1 MVEQRWETI
10 PVTPEHTVVAMC
22 WKHPEQAWPI
32 ASEHLTGD
40 SFKDTHCRVL
50 WDAMAACVRNHEPI
64 DVVTV
69 GMRIPP
75 ATFRSMGGPQQVWQW
90 VQHNTAPWIRTAFE
104 HHLKKVVDAA
114 KRRHCKA
121 ALEKALY
128 VLQEAED
135 GCISQV
141 QSIVADATMESI
153 RTGLVPYQKI
163 VADTAA
169 RLEDMARAGNPPAI
183 PLGIRAFDERFA
195 LVPTEPDLVIIAG
208 RPGWGKSALKQQ
220 IAEAHAK
227 DGPTLMFELEMG
239 AQQSALRM
247 EAERARLAVGFERKQ
262 DVSLVHAQKL
272 ARSVGF
278 AETLQLWMDD
288 TPSQTIESVTAA
300 ALAHQ
305 MKHGKLSAVF
315 VDYIGLMRQTDKKW
329 DRRRHIGHVSRN
341 AKLLAK
347 KLGCPVYLLSQMNRG
362 IEGVERPPRLSDL
375 RDSGDLEQDADTVIF
390 PYRPNPDDPECEII
404 VGKYRHGPPGS
415 VKVQW
420 IGHFTRFADA
430 L

>member
-10 PVTPEHTVVAMC
+10 PVTPEHTVIAMC

-300 ALAHQ
+300 SLAHQ
-305 MKHGKLSAVF
+305 GEGADGIVFQYWGAERIELTFQLPAGARLPLRASVISCALSAATATPTADSAALIVMSA
-315 VDYIGLMRQTDKKW
+315 VIAGELSLAPI
-329 DRRRHIGHVSRN
+329 HI
-341 AKLLAK
+341 ATA
-347 KLGCPVYLLSQMNRG
+347 
-362 IEGVERPPRLSDL
+362 
-375 RDSGDLEQDADTVIF
+375 TVIMALVS
-390 PYRPNPDDPECEII
+390 II
-404 VGKYRHGPPGS
+404 FGS
-415 VKVQW
+415 YW
-420 IGHFTRFADA
+420 LTLAN
-430 L
+430 